1 MARFES
7 KQTRSTYPHTPTHR
21 HTHTEIH
28 SYTGRHMQTVDKQK
42 RVRYRICLSIWWV
55 LQVLGQLIGIVFICP
70 TRIDWL
76 WVLLTPH
83 WPRSHTH
90 IQADTDTDTV
100 ALDYANKQK
109 ERERERQNGD
119 QTDGQANRQADVCL
133 FGISYAP
140 LYGKDALNNW
150 CNAWLFVLALK
161 SQTANFIKIASG
173 KCK

>member
-21 HTHTEIH
+21 HTH
-28 SYTGRHMQTVDKQK
+28 SYTDRHMQTVDKQK

-83 WPRSHTH
+83 WPRSHKHTH
-90 IQADTDTDTV
+90 RYRYCCTG
-100 ALDYANKQK
+100 LCKQT
-109 ERERERQNGD
+109 EREGERERQNGD

-150 CNAWLFVLALK
+150 CSAWLFVLALK